1 MPCIN
6 ERRLLSEKECL
17 LSRNIAEIDPLKFKD
32 KRVAVIGSG
41 YSAATSVK
49 NLLEAQVKHVNWIT
63 RKNSDVYDVIDND
76 VLTERKVLCKRSNE
90 LMSSSFSQ
98 VNHFGGKQVIEIN
111 HKKSKFAKS
120 TYLEIILEPLCD
132 ENEEE
137 DTIGAYGNDV
147 SEVKHS
153 VDVDDRKKLLEV
165 DYIISNT
172 GLKPDLSIHSE
183 LQVHICYASDGIMKL
198 AASLLGASGDCLAQP
213 AAGIE
218 TLTSPEPNFY
228 ILGSKSYGRNSSFLL
243 RVGIEQVMALTTKIV
258 DGDA

>member
-90 LMSSSFSQ
+90 M
-98 VNHFGGKQVIEIN
+98 
-111 HKKSKFAKS
+111 
-120 TYLEIILEPLCD
+120 
-132 ENEEE
+132 
-137 DTIGAYGNDV
+137 
-147 SEVKHS
+147 
-153 VDVDDRKKLLEV
+153 
-165 DYIISNT
+165 
-172 GLKPDLSIHSE
+172 
-183 LQVHICYASDGIMKL
+183 M
-198 AASLLGASGDCLAQP
+198 
-213 AAGIE
+213 
-218 TLTSPEPNFY
+218 
-228 ILGSKSYGRNSSFLL
+228 
-243 RVGIEQVMALTTKIV
+243 
-258 DGDA
+258 